1 MRGHIRKRAKDSWTL
16 VLNLGR
22 DPGTGKRKQQWV
34 SVKGTKKDAE
44 RKLAELIHQADNGGF
59 VKPAKETL
67 GSFLN
72 RWLKE
77 YAKASLSPRS
87 LERYE
92 GVVRVNIIPSLG
104 DIPLTRLKPEQLQKY
119 YTAMLNAGLSGGT
132 VRYHHALLHVA
143 LKTAVKWYLV
153 SRNVADAVDPPRV
166 RRVEMRT
173 WDEESINR
181 FLLAAKSTPYYALFY
196 TALFTGMRRS
206 EILALRWQ
214 DVDFILGQVYVH
226 RSLHHLKDGS
236 YVYTEPKSANGRRTI
251 ALPPSATLALRNH
264 YEKEKATQAMMRIA
278 LTDDALLFSNPDG
291 KPWRPDTISRAWRN
305 LATRCG
311 LPRIRFHDARHS
323 HASLMLKQGV
333 HPKIVQ
339 ERLGHA
345 SIQITLDVYSHVSP
359 GLQQMAAAQFDEILD
374 PERGKEPVDTMR

>member
-22 DPGTGKRKQQWV
+22 DPGTGKRQQQWV

-44 RKLAELIHQADNGGF
+44 RKLAELIHQADNGGL
-59 VKPAKETL
+59 VRPAKETL
-67 GSFLN
+67 GSFLS

-92 GVVRVNIIPSLG
+92 GVVRVKIIPSLG
-104 DIPLTRLKPEQLQKY
+104 SIPLTQLKPEHLQKY
-119 YTAMLNAGLSGGT
+119 YTAMLNAGLSSGT
-132 VRYHHALLHVA
+132 IRYHHAVLHVA
-143 LKTAVKWYLV
+143 LKTAVKWNLV

-196 TALFTGMRRS
+196 TAIFTGMRRS

-226 RSLHHLKDGS
+226 RSIHRLKDGS
-236 YVYTEPKSANGRRTI
+236 YVFTEPKSAKGRRTI
-251 ALPPSATLALRNH
+251 ALPPSAILVLRNH
-264 YEKEKATQAMMRIA
+264 YEKEQATQAMMRIA

-291 KPWRPDTISRAWRN
+291 KPLRPDTVSLAWRN

-311 LPRIRFHDARHS
+311 LPRIRLHDARHS

-374 PERGKEPVDTMR
+374 PERGKEPVDTMS